1 MEHGVRSVSEAL
13 FLHYDRAALDAEY
26 DNRAKVT
33 GAEDYIARW
42 KARSKEARSELDCN
56 LDLAYGSSN
65 AETLDFFPSNTP
77 GKSPINIFYHG
88 GYWRALH
95 KDDFSYVASAVHEAG
110 AATVVVN
117 YALVPEVSFDEL
129 VRQCRAALA
138 WVWRNADRFGGD
150 REKIFVSGHSA
161 GGHLVAMMMATDW
174 PAFDAE
180 LPAQPIRGGCGIS
193 GLYDLEP
200 IRLCFLNEDLNLSE
214 EDAIRNSPTKQR
226 RTCLSP
232 LLLPVGAWEGPEY
245 LRQSNGLADAWF
257 HSGEAPKV
265 LVMPGHNHFSIAT
278 QLDDSESKLSQA
290 IQHQMNLSPST

>member
-1 MEHGVRSVSEAL
+1 MSEAL

-42 KARSKEARSELDCN
+42 KARSKEARSKLDCN

-65 AETLDFFPSNTP
+65 AETLDIFLSNTP
-77 GKSPINIFYHG
+77 GKSPINIFFHG

-95 KDDFSYVASAVHEAG
+95 KDEFSYVAYSLHETGAV
-110 AATVVVN
+110 TVVVN

-138 WVWRNADRFGGD
+138 WVWNNADDFGGD
-150 REKIFVSGHSA
+150 REQLFVSGHSA

-174 PAFDAE
+174 PVFDVG
-180 LPAQPIRGGCGIS
+180 LPAQPICGGCGIS

-200 IRLCFLNEDLNLSE
+200 IRLCFLNEDLKLSE
-214 EDAIRNSPTKQR
+214 ETAKRNSPMKQK

-232 LLLPVGAWEGPEY
+232 LLLPVGASEGPEY
-245 LRQSNGLADAWF
+245 LRQSNELSEAWSR
-257 HSGEAPKV
+257 SGETPKV
-265 LVMPGHNHFSIAT
+265 LIMPDHNHFSIAA
-278 QLDDSESKLSQA
+278 QLDDSESELSRA
-290 IQHQMNLSPST
+290 IQDQMGLHPST

>member
-1 MEHGVRSVSEAL
+1 MSEPL

-33 GAEDYIARW
+33 GAEDYIAQW
-42 KARSKEARSELDCN
+42 KVRSKEARSELDCN
-56 LDLAYGSSN
+56 LDLTYGSSS
-65 AETLDFFPSNTP
+65 AETLDIFPSTTS

-95 KDDFSYVASAVHEAG
+95 KDEFSYVAYSLRGTGAV
-110 AATVVVN
+110 TVVVN

-138 WVWRNADRFGGD
+138 WVWNNADRFGGD
-150 REKIFVSGHSA
+150 HENIFISGHSA

-174 PAFDAE
+174 PAFDAR
-180 LPAQPIRGGCGIS
+180 LPIQPICGGCGIS

-200 IRLCFLNEDLNLSE
+200 IRLCFLNEDLQISKE
-214 EDAIRNSPTKQR
+214 TAARNSPMKQQ

-232 LLLPVGAWEGPEY
+232 LLLPVGSKEGPEY
-245 LRQSNGLADAWF
+245 LRQSTGLADAWSQ
-257 HSGEAPKV
+257 SGETPKV
-265 LVMPGHNHFSIAT
+265 LVMPGHNHFSIAA
-278 QLDDSESKLSQA
+278 QLDDSESELSRA
-290 IQHQMNLSPST
+290 IQHQMGLHPST

>member
-1 MEHGVRSVSEAL
+1 MEHGVRSVSGAL

-42 KARSKEARSELDCN
+42 KARSKEARSEFDCN

-161 GGHLVAMMMATDW
+161 GGHTD
-174 PAFDAE
+174 
-180 LPAQPIRGGCGIS
+180 IYR
-193 GLYDLEP
+193 
-200 IRLCFLNEDLNLSE
+200 DLNL
-214 EDAIRNSPTKQR
+214 EDGTNILFEQLKKWNPLYNIHRLFILAIIIYCIICYQHNLFTYALF
-226 RTCLSP
+226 LSVIFQHSVLFLTHP
-232 LLLPVGAWEGPEY
+232 DSRYAYLAWLLTFILFIKIEF
-245 LRQSNGLADAWF
+245 SNRIL
-257 HSGEAPKV
+257 
-265 LVMPGHNHFSIAT
+265 
-278 QLDDSESKLSQA
+278 QKLFFKL
-290 IQHQMNLSPST
+290 IKK

>member
-1 MEHGVRSVSEAL
+1 MSEPL

-26 DNRAKVT
+26 DNRAKVA
-33 GAEDYIARW
+33 GAEDCIAGW
-42 KARSKEARSELDCN
+42 KTRSEEARSNLDCS
-56 LDLAYGSSN
+56 LDLAYGSST
-65 AETLDFFPSNTP
+65 AETLDIFPSNTP
-77 GKSPINIFYHG
+77 GKSPINVFYHG

-95 KDDFSYVASAVHEAG
+95 KNDFSYVAYAVHEAG

-161 GGHLVAMMMATDW
+161 GGHLVAMMMVTDW

-200 IRLCFLNEDLNLSE
+200 IRLCFLNEDLKLSE
-214 EDAIRNSPTKQR
+214 EDAIRNSPMKQR

-232 LLLPVGAWEGPEY
+232 LLLPVGAREGPEY
-245 LRQSNGLADAWF
+245 LRQSNSLADAWF

-278 QLDDSESKLSQA
+278 QLDDPESKLSQA

>member
-1 MEHGVRSVSEAL
+1 MSEAL

-42 KARSKEARSELDCN
+42 KARSQEARSKLDCN
-56 LDLAYGSSN
+56 LDLAYGSSH
-65 AETLDFFPSNTP
+65 AETLDIFSSNTP

-95 KDDFSYVASAVHEAG
+95 KDEFSYVAYGLHEAG
-110 AATVVVN
+110 AVTVVVN

-138 WVWRNADRFGGD
+138 WVWNNADNFEGD
-150 REKIFVSGHSA
+150 REQLFVSGHSA

-174 PAFDAE
+174 PAFDVG
-180 LPAQPIRGGCGIS
+180 LPAQPICGGCGIS

-200 IRLCFLNEDLNLSE
+200 IRLCFLNEDLKLSE
-214 EDAIRNSPTKQR
+214 ETATRNSPMKQK

-232 LLLPVGAWEGPEY
+232 LLLPVGASEGPEY
-245 LRQSNGLADAWF
+245 LRQSNGLSEAWSR
-257 HSGEAPKV
+257 SGETPKV

-278 QLDDSESKLSQA
+278 QLDNSESELSRS
-290 IQHQMNLSPST
+290 IQDQMGLHPST

>member
-1 MEHGVRSVSEAL
+1 MSEIL

-65 AETLDFFPSNTP
+65 AETLDIFPSNTP

-95 KDDFSYVASAVHEAG
+95 KDEFSYVAYGLHEAG
-110 AATVVVN
+110 AVTVVVN

-138 WVWRNADRFGGD
+138 WVWNNADNFGGD
-150 REKIFVSGHSA
+150 REQLFVSGHSA

-174 PAFDAE
+174 PAFDVG
-180 LPAQPIRGGCGIS
+180 LPAQPICGGCGIS

-200 IRLCFLNEDLNLSE
+200 IRLCFLNEDLKLSE
-214 EDAIRNSPTKQR
+214 ETATRNSPMKQK

-232 LLLPVGAWEGPEY
+232 LLLPVGASEGPEY
-245 LRQSNGLADAWF
+245 LRQSNELSEAWSR
-257 HSGEAPKV
+257 SGETPKV
-265 LVMPGHNHFSIAT
+265 LVMPGHNHFSIAA
-278 QLDDSESKLSQA
+278 QLDDSESELSRS
-290 IQHQMNLSPST
+290 IQDQMGLHPST

>member
-1 MEHGVRSVSEAL
+1 MSEAL

-33 GAEDYIARW
+33 GAEDYVARW
-42 KARSKEARSELDCN
+42 KVRSKEARSELKCN
-56 LDLAYGSSN
+56 LDIAYGSSH
-65 AETLDFFPSNTP
+65 AETLDIFPSNTP

-95 KDDFSYVASAVHEAG
+95 KNEFSYVAYSLHEAG
-110 AATVVVN
+110 AVTVVVN

-138 WVWRNADRFGGD
+138 WVWNNADDFGGD
-150 REKIFVSGHSA
+150 REKLFVSGHSA

-174 PAFDAE
+174 PAFDVG
-180 LPAQPIRGGCGIS
+180 LPAQPICGGCGIS

-200 IRLCFLNEDLNLSE
+200 IRLCFLNEDLKLSE
-214 EDAIRNSPTKQR
+214 ETATRNSPMKQK

-232 LLLPVGAWEGPEY
+232 LLLPVGASEGPEY
-245 LRQSNGLADAWF
+245 LRQSNGLSEAWSR
-257 HSGEAPKV
+257 SGETPKV
-265 LVMPGHNHFSIAT
+265 LVMPGHNHFSIAA
-278 QLDDSESKLSQA
+278 QLDDSESELSRS
-290 IQHQMNLSPST
+290 IQDQMGLHPST